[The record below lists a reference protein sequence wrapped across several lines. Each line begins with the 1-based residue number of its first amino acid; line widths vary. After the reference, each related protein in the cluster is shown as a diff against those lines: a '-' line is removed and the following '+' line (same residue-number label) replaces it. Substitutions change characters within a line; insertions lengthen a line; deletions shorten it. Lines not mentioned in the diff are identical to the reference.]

1 MIDYENP
8 EQDYLDSLREE
19 EIFKEDINY
28 EELGYA
34 YLENYE
40 KELLANG

>member
-1 MIDYENP
+1 MNCIQSIQKSIDYMENHI
-8 EQDYLDSLREE
+8 L
-19 EIFKEDINY
+19 EDINY